1 MAIRKDVDYPG
12 RWLAATP
19 AYPLGEPKNR
29 TTSTS
34 KDGSYLEKKWI
45 QDYEAFFGAGLNFLG
60 ESPNGSVDDATNSQL
75 FRVMREVMISPL
87 IGSVMMDST
96 SALRSMAF
104 LADGSEYNRADYPK
118 LWSLIEGTSD
128 VESQSVI
135 DADPESYAAKYGDG
149 DGSLTFTLPN
159 YGLRPHLASA
169 GGFGSAGSTAEDHIQ
184 NITGTAGSTASQAT
198 TLGLNTGSTDVGTG
212 ALVLEKSSS
221 PLASFDIT
229 PDNGYYNRLQLDAS
243 LVARTGTYTEV
254 NSSFL
259 NFYIIH
265 GEIA

>member
-1 MAIRKDVDYPG
+1 MAARKDIEYPG

-19 AYPLGEPKNR
+19 AYPMGEPKNR

-60 ESPNGSVDDATNSQL
+60 EAPDGSVDNATNSQL

-87 IGSVMMDST
+87 IGSVMIDST

-104 LADGSEYNRADYPK
+104 LADGSEYNRSDYPK
-118 LWSLIEGTSD
+118 LWDLIEGTSD

-135 DADPESYAAKYGDG
+135 DADPNNYATKYGDG
-149 DGSLTFTLPN
+149 NGSTTFTLPN
-159 YGLRPHLASA
+159 YGLRPHLAAS
-169 GGFGSAGSTAEDHIQ
+169 GVFGVVGSTTEDHIQ
-184 NITGTAGSTASQAT
+184 NITGRFPGAVSSEYQQGMGGAFQSTNTNINLKST
-198 TLGLNTGSTDVGTG
+198 TVEGNTGFGF
-212 ALVLEKSSS
+212 
-221 PLASFDIT
+221 SFD
-229 PDNGYYNRLQLDAS
+229 AS
-243 LVARTGTYTEV
+243 RVARTDTYTEV

-265 GEIA
+265 GEIS